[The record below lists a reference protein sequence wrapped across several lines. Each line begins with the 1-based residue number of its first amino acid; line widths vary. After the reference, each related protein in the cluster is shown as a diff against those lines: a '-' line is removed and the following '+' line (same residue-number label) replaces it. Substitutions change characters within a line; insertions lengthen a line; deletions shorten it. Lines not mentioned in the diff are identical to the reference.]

1 MIQYALDTS
10 ILLRWFSLLHD
21 ADADRALRLR
31 EEHQED
37 RIELAVLDTALCE
50 LSHILKEASHYNQTD
65 VTDAL
70 ASLEYMHIKI
80 VPYDM
85 PLAQRA
91 TQIAFEHDISVP
103 AAGFV
108 ALGAC
113 LRCQAITC
121 DRLLYAKIASLPWT
135 LLLGN
140 ANI

>member
-1 MIQYALDTS
+1 MIQGRANP
-10 ILLRWFSLLHD
+10 RACLHRD
-21 ADADRALRLR
+21 VEANGA
-31 EEHQED
+31 
-37 RIELAVLDTALCE
+37 
-50 LSHILKEASHYNQTD
+50 KEANRFDQAD
-65 VTDAL
+65 VSNAL
-70 ASLEYMHIKI
+70 ASLEYMHINI

-91 TQIAFEHDISVP
+91 TQIAFEHDISVQ

-108 ALGAC
+108 ALGAG

-121 DRLLYAKIASLPWT
+121 DRMLYAKIAALPWT